1 MVALNRKLLVS
12 VVVNTY
18 LQLASVS
25 WRLALRL
32 GRGWMS
38 ILYGDCLNFENTEKV
53 WDIERA
59 LIFQWGIYYRDVT

>member
-12 VVVNTY
+12 IGSSKYIFTTGE
-18 LQLASVS
+18 
-25 WRLALRL
+25 RELALGVAAWERL
-32 GRGWMS
+32 DVDTVC
-38 ILYGDCLNFENTEKV
+38 GDCLKTPKKV